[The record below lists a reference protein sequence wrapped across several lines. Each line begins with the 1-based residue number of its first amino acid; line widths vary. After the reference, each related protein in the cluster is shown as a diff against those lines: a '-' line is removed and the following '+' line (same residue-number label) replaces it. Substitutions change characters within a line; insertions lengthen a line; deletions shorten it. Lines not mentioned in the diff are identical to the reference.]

1 MPLVPRW
8 DDLALRLVLAIL
20 AGALVGYNRG
30 EKGHPV
36 GLRTTLLVCLAAAI
50 AMMQANLLLH
60 TTGKTPDSFNQND
73 LMRLPLGILSGMG
86 FIGAGAILRRG
97 SMVRGLTTAAT
108 LWIVTVIGLC
118 FGGGQIGLGLGG
130 LCLTLIILWW
140 LKAMEARLTEEHT
153 ARLTLTAQAGIGVLD
168 DVTARLSAEGFE
180 AMAQALE
187 ISATG
192 LRKQSFSVTWRA
204 RRPEVR
210 PPRCLET
217 LASLPGVTDI
227 EWVPAAFPPA

>member
-1 MPLVPRW
+1 M
-8 DDLALRLVLAIL
+8 RLVLAIR

-60 TTGKTPDSFNQND
+60 TTGKTPDSFNQNG

-86 FIGAGAILRRG
+86 FIGVGAILRRG
-97 SMVRGLTTAAT
+97 SMVRGVTTTAT

-153 ARLTLTAQAGIGVLD
+153 ARLTLTVQAGIGVLD
-168 DVTARLSAEGFE
+168 EVAAHLSAEGFRTL
-180 AMAQALE
+180 AQTLK
-187 ISATG
+187 ISGT
-192 LRKQSFSVTWRA
+192 LVRKQSFSVTWRA
-204 RRPEVR
+204 RRSAVTAPL
-210 PPRCLET
+210 CLKM
-217 LASLPGVTDI
+217 LASLPAVMDI
-227 EWVPAAFPPA
+227 EWVPAAFSPA